1 MAEAHETPGSLLELP
16 LFPLNTVLFPGMA
29 LPLHIFEERYKAMI
43 GDCVEQE
50 QPFGV
55 VLIRSGKEAGGPA
68 EPFSIGTTARV
79 VKVERLEEGR
89 MNILTAGERR
99 FETHDVT
106 QRTPH
111 LVGQVK
117 YLEEEPGEPSE
128 EALAQFREEY
138 GEYLK
143 NLSSLAGGWTSQAAT
158 PQDPVTLSYRRGVQ
172 PGPAPAREADVAGI
186 AHGRASIGTPV
197 AHGQAGQH
205 GGAASDSQAQPLPR
219 ASAKLAAAPR
229 QFCK

>member
-1 MAEAHETPGSLLELP
+1 MAEAHEKPGSLLELP

-29 LPLHIFEERYKAMI
+29 LPLHIFEDRYKAMI

-158 PQDPVTLSYRRGVQ
+158 PQDPVTLSY
-172 PGPAPAREADVAGI
+172 A
-186 AHGRASIGTPV
+186 
-197 AHGQAGQH
+197 
-205 GGAASDSQAQPLPR
+205 AASSLDLPLHVRQTLLESPTAGRRLERLLPMVKHGNTAVQQAIAKRNPFQGPR
-219 ASAKLAAAPR
+219 LN
-229 QFCK
+229 